1 MERRCMTSS
10 HATLACITALP
21 SRLSLELLASW
32 CYSLWNSSKVHLQ
45 AHPSEEAR
53 IEYVATDSLETSPID
68 PSTGAPA
75 HELGLALPPP
85 RSKVLLERAFD
96 VLNTLSPRNSGCR

>member
-1 MERRCMTSS
+1 MTSS

-45 AHPSEEAR
+45 AHPSEEAVR
-53 IEYVATDSLETSPID
+53 TSAALSIP
-68 PSTGAPA
+68 AP
-75 HELGLALPPP
+75 
-85 RSKVLLERAFD
+85 V
-96 VLNTLSPRNSGCR
+96 